1 MTVTP
6 EAVTAARKAI
16 SCTCDGSL
24 PHDVSCD
31 KDISDAGL
39 SAALEAAVGEP
50 HILAP
55 VYKWLV
61 EDVGYPFDFVF
72 SDEKPGWLDLTAL
85 AEAWAAHEEDTVEN
99 YVTAILSETGWPDAG
114 PLCDECGLVV
124 CICAGGGQGA

>member
-1 MTVTP
+1 MTATP
-6 EAVTAARKAI
+6 EAVQAAIAAHAHALIDRP
-16 SCTCDGSL
+16 DPMVL
-24 PHDVSCD
+24 
-31 KDISDAGL
+31 SDERL
-39 SAALEAAVGEP
+39 FQEVLDAAEP
-50 HILAP
+50 HLLAP

-114 PLCDECGLVV
+114 PLCDECGLIV
-124 CICAGGGQGA
+124 CICAGGGQDA